1 MQIRHNLV
9 VLEKPFFRRGCCVL
23 RAAHHFRPTSD
34 WTESDHDLISLFEH
48 DLFGK
53 PVPTF
58 PDHSLEFLCGTG
70 AAALSGIAA
79 AKLSGN
85 ATELDETGLP
95 GFTGSPDE
103 VFPAALPASSS
114 IFSTRTRISAPRLVR
129 IGGGPGLI
137 SGGFGAPLAATDG
150 VVAGGGN
157 FVSRPMPGISFT
169 STPWW
174 AATMMSCHVCAGREP
189 PVMRLVGE

>member
-58 PDHSLEFLCGTG
+58 PDH
-70 AAALSGIAA
+70 ALA
-79 AKLSGN
+79 
-85 ATELDETGLP
+85 
-95 GFTGSPDE
+95 
-103 VFPAALPASSS
+103 
-114 IFSTRTRISAPRLVR
+114 
-129 IGGGPGLI
+129 
-137 SGGFGAPLAATDG
+137 G
-150 VVAGGGN
+150 VVALPIRTLEMLGRWKVYRLKRWRGYRGPKQRGD
-157 FVSRPMPGISFT
+157 SRCRYGLAEQVALQSI
-169 STPWW
+169 
-174 AATMMSCHVCAGREP
+174 
-189 PVMRLVGE
+189 